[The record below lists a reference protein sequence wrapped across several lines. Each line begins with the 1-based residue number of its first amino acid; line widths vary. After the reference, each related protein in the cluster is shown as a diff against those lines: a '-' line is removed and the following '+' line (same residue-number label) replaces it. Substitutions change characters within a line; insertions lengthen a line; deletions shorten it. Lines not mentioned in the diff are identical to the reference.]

1 MINPLSCIGTLRM
14 KRIILLVVCAMFGIA
29 VIASMAST
37 YFISSQKI
45 DEIILNKSQVQAEFL
60 AENAAYIL
68 EHSDR
73 PQADLQALVD
83 SLKQRS
89 DISYAIVIDSH
100 VKAVAH
106 SDKQKLNK
114 VYDDSYTIDGATK
127 GVQQYSKWYA
137 DVQKVWVFDIMSPI
151 YVNGQLYGTLDIGIP
166 ITEVSEATNGIITYQ
181 LISIVAI
188 FLLCVVVLSGLLGR
202 LLKPLSVL
210 KNALQDIS
218 KGDGDLTVRLPVKG
232 NDEVAQISSA
242 FNTFVNKV
250 HEIISQVVNT
260 GVELN
265 GSALAL
271 RQQSQNAL
279 QRGQE
284 QNEQT
289 MLVVTSMNEMIATV
303 NEIASNAAGAA
314 DAASNANNETQS
326 GYQTLQKSTTAISNL
341 ESEMNNTSNVI
352 LTLADKTQ
360 SIGSI
365 LEVIRGI
372 SEQTNLLALNAA
384 IEAARAGDAGR
395 GFAVVAD
402 EVRNLATKTA
412 QSTDE
417 INAMINQLQAEAQNA
432 VTSMESSKSLIKEGA
447 SETELARKA
456 LEEISRQ
463 VMTIL
468 DINTQVATA
477 TEQQSTVANEINMNM
492 DTVSHL
498 VKDGLSA
505 SQELEVSSKQ
515 LAELSQVLDHHVGA
529 FKI

>member
-1 MINPLSCIGTLRM
+1 M
-14 KRIILLVVCAMFGIA
+14 KRIILLAVCAMFGIA
-29 VIASMAST
+29 VVASMAST
-37 YFISSQKI
+37 YLISSQKI

-60 AENAAYIL
+60 AKNASYIL
-68 EHSDR
+68 ENSDN
-73 PQADLQALVD
+73 PIQDLQTLVD
-83 SLKQRS
+83 GLKQRS
-89 DISYAIVIDSH
+89 DVSYAIVIDKK
-100 VKAVAH
+100 VAAVAH

-114 VYDDSYTIDGATK
+114 VYDDDYTVAGATK

-137 DVQKVWVFDIMSPI
+137 DVQQVWVFDIMAPI
-151 YVNGQLYGTLDIGIP
+151 YVNGQLYGTFDIGIP
-166 ITEVSEATNGIITYQ
+166 ITEVSQATNGIITYQ
-181 LISIVAI
+181 LTSMVAI
-188 FLLCVVVLSGLLGR
+188 FVLCVIVLSLLLGKLMR
-202 LLKPLSVL
+202 PLSVL
-210 KNALQDIS
+210 KNALHEIS
-218 KGDGDLTVRLPVKG
+218 QGDGDLTVRLPTKG

-242 FNTFVNKV
+242 FNVFVGKV
-250 HEIISQVVNT
+250 HEIITQVVNT

-265 GSALAL
+265 SSAIALREQSQQALA
-271 RQQSQNAL
+271 
-279 QRGQE
+279 RGQE

-314 DAASNANNETQS
+314 NAAGTATNETQA
-326 GYQTLQKSTTAISNL
+326 GYKTLERTTTAMTNL
-341 ESEMNNTSNVI
+341 ETEMNSTSNI
-352 LTLADKTQ
+352 IASLADNTQ
-360 SIGSI
+360 SIGTI

-417 INAMINQLQAEAQNA
+417 INTMINQLQSEAQSA
-432 VTSMESSKSLIKEGA
+432 VNSMGNSKSLIEEGTA
-447 SETELARKA
+447 ETELARQA
-456 LEEISRQ
+456 LEEISTQ

-492 DTVSHL
+492 DTVSHS
-498 VKDGLSA
+498 VKGSLSA
-505 SQELEVSSKQ
+505 SEQLEESSQ
-515 LAELSQVLDHHVGA
+515 RLAELSRTLDRHVGA